1 MLEFNTAVEELE
13 AEQTDLEYTYGP
25 LVVDGREM
33 FFRKP
38 EDGEYAVLMAS
49 SGRFASIGEKIGASV
64 NLFND
69 VFREE
74 DSSYLIGRLMDPS
87 DRHFDFPLVAQFLEG
102 MIEEWT
108 GRPTRRSSGS
118 TPRRPKTGSGS
129 KRSTPA
135 ST

>member
-1 MLEFNTAVEELE
+1 MLEFTTAVEELE
-13 AEQTDLEYTYGP
+13 SEQTDLEYTFGP

-38 EDGEYAVLMAS
+38 EEGEYAVMLAS
-49 SGRFASIGEKIGASV
+49 TGRFAPIGDKVGAAV

-69 VFREE
+69 VFAEE
-74 DSSYLIGRLMDPS
+74 DANYLIGRLMDPM
-87 DRHFDFPLVAQFLEG
+87 DKQFDFLLVTKFLEG

-108 GRPTRRSSGS
+108 GRPTRRSPGS

-129 KRSTPA
+129 KRSTPEL
-135 ST
+135 T